1 MRERVERREPNALLA
16 DRRIDRTQLRL
27 LAILGQ
33 LDKRSRA
40 KLLAWNEEMGQ
51 RDPPDLA
58 VAQTR
63 ERHEAPGQ
71 L

>member
-40 KLLAWNEEMGQ
+40 KLLA
-51 RDPPDLA
+51 
-58 VAQTR
+58 
-63 ERHEAPGQ
+63 
-71 L
+71 